1 LILTILVLEGA
12 ELFKK
17 SVRDQ
22 DGNLVLSDLKYGAA
36 TWMSKQAPKLMLQL
50 LFPRLAVFGKLNL
63 V

>member
-1 LILTILVLEGA
+1 LEGA

-22 DGNLVLSDLKYGAA
+22 DGNLVLSDLKYGAP
-36 TWMSKQAPKLMLQL
+36 TWIGKQAPKLMLQL